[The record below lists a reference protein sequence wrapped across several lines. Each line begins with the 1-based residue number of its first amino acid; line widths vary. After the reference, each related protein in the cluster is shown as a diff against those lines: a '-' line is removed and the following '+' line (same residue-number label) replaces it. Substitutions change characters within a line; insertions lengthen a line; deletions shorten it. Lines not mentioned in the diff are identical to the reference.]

1 MESMIKKIIDVSMM
15 GEVLTNGGWLV
26 CLLLVIFQTFMLYW
40 YDEDKSLVK
49 CFIYAVGT
57 NVVAIILLTMFS
69 FLVFNFC

>member
-1 MESMIKKIIDVSMM
+1 MIMESMIKKIIDVSMM

-57 NVVAIILLTMFS
+57 NVLLTMFS

>member
-1 MESMIKKIIDVSMM
+1 MIKKIIDVSMM

-40 YDEDKSLVK
+40 YDEDKNLVK